1 MLPMLA
7 LCRSS
12 FLSKPIPSVNPVR
25 APGPFVGEF
34 DSLGW
39 RGLARALAIV
49 LSMSAAI
56 VGGVIPAANA
66 AAQVTLP
73 VESVQGGDL
82 DSILEKRRFR
92 LLVPYTKTHF
102 YFEKSQERG
111 LAVEFGRAFE
121 TWLNKRHARQGLP
134 IRVEFIPTSRERLFD
149 ALIEGRGDAISAGL
163 TITAERLA
171 RVDFVKPWLTG
182 VDEILV
188 LGPKSQPIQSLEDLA
203 GREVPVRAGTSF
215 REHIEDTNRDFVARG
230 LPPIRVLELPARL
243 QAEDVLQM
251 VSAGLLPWAFS
262 DSHVAEHLA
271 HVLPRLST
279 RRDVAINRG
288 GEIAWAIRKNSP
300 LLMAE
305 LNEFFATTQVGT
317 AFGSTVLRR
326 HLGGRAMPH
335 DARSDIERFERIIDS
350 FRLHGEVHGFDP
362 LLLIAQGYQESR
374 LDQSAVS
381 RRGAVGIMQLLPSTA
396 KAPPISINNVASDA
410 DSNIRAGAA
419 VMALFR
425 SRYVNEPDLDEVDRT
440 LMTFAA
446 YNAGPGNLRKFR
458 RKAAEMGLDPNVWFE
473 NVEVGAAKIIGS
485 ETVHYVSNIYK
496 YYVTY
501 RLLAISAGQIDLDA
515 NGKKKPD

>member
-1 MLPMLA
+1 
-7 LCRSS
+7 
-12 FLSKPIPSVNPVR
+12 
-25 APGPFVGEF
+25 
-34 DSLGW
+34 
-39 RGLARALAIV
+39 
-49 LSMSAAI
+49 
-56 VGGVIPAANA
+56 
-66 AAQVTLP
+66 
-73 VESVQGGDL
+73 
-82 DSILEKRRFR
+82 
-92 LLVPYTKTHF
+92 
-102 YFEKSQERG
+102 
-111 LAVEFGRAFE
+111 
-121 TWLNKRHARQGLP
+121 
-134 IRVEFIPTSRERLFD
+134 
-149 ALIEGRGDAISAGL
+149 
-163 TITAERLA
+163 
-171 RVDFVKPWLTG
+171 
-182 VDEILV
+182 
-188 LGPKSQPIQSLEDLA
+188 
-203 GREVPVRAGTSF
+203 
-215 REHIEDTNRDFVARG
+215 
-230 LPPIRVLELPARL
+230 
-243 QAEDVLQM
+243 M

-271 HVLPRLST
+271 RVLPRLSA

-326 HLGGRAMPH
+326 HLGGRATPH
-335 DARSDIERFERIIDS
+335 DARADIERFERMVDS

-381 RRGAVGIMQLLPSTA
+381 RRGAVGIMQLLPTTA

-419 VMALFR
+419 VMALLR

-515 NGKKKPD
+515 DGRKKSH